1 MKLAGKQTNK
11 PEILPLTGLRG
22 IAALWVVV
30 LHLYESFISHGY
42 VVHRGWLIS
51 NIAHGGD
58 FAVDIFFI
66 LSGFVLTYVYGTRS
80 RTADFLVHRVA
91 RIFPLHVFILS
102 CMALG
107 VFVLA
112 HIGFGFDA
120 ADEAYFQYGALPYH
134 FLLIFVWL
142 GMPIAWNGPA
152 WSLSAE
158 FFAYLLFPFGQ
169 ILMRFLTPRA
179 TLVMLVFF
187 VALEGGFLALTG
199 YHTTGWQGLLR
210 ATSGFA
216 AGCMLCLAAGHKFR
230 TAPAGFS
237 AAAVLLLIAV
247 GQPGFA
253 VPFAALLIAA
263 LAKPGN
269 SLCHRAFSTSAAVWL
284 GRVSYSIYLLHA
296 PLLIISSIGL
306 RHVPVLQRG
315 AGLLVF
321 GLIYVGLVVFC
332 AAITYRIIETPCRA
346 ALQNAWKQRRVDAAL

>member
-1 MKLAGKQTNK
+1 MKPPGTQTKK

-42 VVHRGWLIS
+42 VIHRGWLVS
-51 NIAHGGD
+51 SIAHGGD

-66 LSGFVLTYVYGTRS
+66 LSGFVMTYVYGTRS
-80 RTADFLVHRVA
+80 KTADFLVHRVA
-91 RIFPLHVFILS
+91 RIFPLHIFVLS

-107 VFVLA
+107 VFALA
-112 HIGFGFDA
+112 HIGFHFDA
-120 ADEAYFQYGALPYH
+120 ADQAYFHYAALPYH

-158 FFAYLLFPFGQ
+158 FLAYLLFPFGQ
-169 ILMRFLTPRA
+169 RLMRFLTPRW
-179 TLVMLVFF
+179 TLVMLICF
-187 VALEGGFLALTG
+187 VALEAGYMALTG
-199 YHTTGWQGLLR
+199 YHTTGWQGMLR
-210 ATSGFA
+210 AASGFA
-216 AGCMLCLAAGHKFR
+216 AGCMLCLAAGQKIF
-230 TAPAGFS
+230 TPPADVS
-237 AAAVLLLIAV
+237 AAAVLLLIAA

-253 VPFAALLIAA
+253 VPFAVLLIAA

-269 SLCHRAFSTSAAVWL
+269 SLCHRAFSSGLALWL

-296 PLLIISSIGL
+296 PLLIVASIGL
-306 RHVPVLQRG
+306 RHVHMLQHG
-315 AGLLVF
+315 VGLAVF
-321 GLIYVGLVVFC
+321 GVVYVGLVVFA

-346 ALQNAWKQRRVDAAL
+346 AVQTAWQRGRLVGG